1 MERTKEESCKRKT
14 GENRLQVQWEKVFT
28 SCFIRVDDEFA
39 GKIRSLGVGSSD
51 RMVLEA
57 FALETTGST
66 AVVAL
71 VCSSL

>member
-28 SCFIRVDDEFA
+28 SSFIRVDDEFA